1 MRSIELTHSL
11 YQSDEKTLVGFL
23 LTVEYQASTMRTL
36 DEVIFEKL
44 SIDSIKELLRE
55 IIEINLNLTSIGI
68 DLEKVSK

>member
-11 YQSDEKTLVGFL
+11 YQLDDKTLVGYL
-23 LTVEYQASTMRTL
+23 LTLEYQASAMRTF

-44 SIDSIKELLRE
+44 SVNSIKDLLRE
-55 IIEINLNLTSIGI
+55 IIEINLNLTSMGI